1 MSELSID
8 RLTLK
13 LAGVSEADGRRLAT
27 LVAER
32 LAATDLPA
40 STAARVASIR
50 LDLRADPR
58 TPIEALTEQVVEG
71 VVRELLRVG

>member
-8 RLTLK
+8 RLTLR
-13 LAGVSEADGRRLAT
+13 LTGVTEAEGRRLAT

-32 LAATDLPA
+32 LAAVDLPD

-50 LDLRADPR
+50 LGLRADPR
-58 TPIEALTEQVVEG
+58 APLDALTEQVVEG
-71 VVRELLRVG
+71 VVRELLRVE